1 MMYCFSFEQVK
12 RLAMVKHMLNHSALS
27 GKTYKCDQCE
37 SMFPLRDRLNQH
49 VKNVHGP
56 RKFVCT
62 DCGAAFKR
70 NDKLQRHCQSRHSDV
85 KPYLCPIVSCGR
97 AFKRVD
103 GLRAHVRCSHVNSE
117 SLANVMKNH
126 YGCTVCGKLLPGQE
140 KLVDH
145 LMSHVK
151 ASPPAVSASSLSG
164 ELYGSGGPHDMGVD
178 DNRPSTSSS
187 ALGHFECPH
196 CHIKVANE
204 SLFYAHL
211 VQHSQVA
218 FQSSALPFP
227 PGFFFMGQ
235 NTALPSPK
243 TE

>member
-1 MMYCFSFEQVK
+1 MM
-12 RLAMVKHMLNHSALS
+12 KHMLNHSAMS
-27 GKTYKCDQCE
+27 GKSYKCDQCE
-37 SMFPLRDRLNQH
+37 SVFPLRDRLNQH

-97 AFKRVD
+97 AFKRID
-103 GLRAHVRCSHVNSE
+103 GLRAHVRCSHVSE
-117 SLANVMKNH
+117 SLASLVKTSH
-126 YGCTVCGKLLPGQE
+126 GCTVCGKLVAGQD

-151 ASPPAVSASSLSG
+151 ANPPAVSSSSSLSG
-164 ELYGSGGPHDMGVD
+164 ELYGGSHDLADEQSQQHQG
-178 DNRPSTSSS
+178 S
-187 ALGHFECPH
+187 LQGHQQHFQCPQ
-196 CHIKVANE
+196 CHIKIANE

-235 NTALPSPK
+235 NAALPNPK
-243 TE
+243 SD